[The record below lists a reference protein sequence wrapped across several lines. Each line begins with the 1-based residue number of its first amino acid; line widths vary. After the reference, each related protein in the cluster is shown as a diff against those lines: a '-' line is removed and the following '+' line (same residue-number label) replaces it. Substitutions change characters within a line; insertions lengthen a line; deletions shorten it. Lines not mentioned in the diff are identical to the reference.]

1 MVTVTSQIINN
12 VLHTITIFA
21 TWYLQIIIA
30 ISRSWISPSNSGI
43 PHRISSNDSDISRSR
58 SPNNSDIPHLMS
70 PNDSYIS
77 HLKTRNNSDVPI
89 LARGKPEYPEKNLSE
104 EGREPTTDFNPHMA
118 SDLTLEGGECSHHCT
133 TLLPQGKQSDKR
145 RTLPYLTPL
154 LVFTGVNMLL
164 WLPYFT
170 LRRVRSWWHQWVG
183 FQLIHP
189 FSSW

>member
-1 MVTVTSQIINN
+1 MTVTSQIINN

-30 ISRSWISPSNSGI
+30 ISRSWISPSDSDI
-43 PHRISSNDSDISRSR
+43 PHWISSNDSDISRSI
-58 SPNNSDIPHLMS
+58 SPNNCDIPHLIS

-118 SDLTLEGGECSHHCT
+118 SDLTPGPHWREASAITIAPPFSPKGNKAIKGVPYP
-133 TLLPQGKQSDKR
+133 TL
-145 RTLPYLTPL
+145 
-154 LVFTGVNMLL
+154 
-164 WLPYFT
+164 
-170 LRRVRSWWHQWVG
+170 
-183 FQLIHP
+183 HP
-189 FSSW
+189 F